1 MVTEATGASLT
12 LATLTVKSWVA
23 VAPAVSVAVTRIS
36 RLPTSSLA
44 GVPEKVWLAAS
55 KLSQAGSG
63 LPSARLADRLRL
75 SPASTSLK
83 LAAGTVKLKP
93 ASSVLAW
100 LEISTEAT
108 GASLMLAMLIVKFW
122 EALAPDVSVAVT
134 RISRLP
140 TSPLSGVPE
149 KVLVAG
155 SKLSQAGSG
164 LPSARLA
171 ERLRLSPTSTS
182 LKLAGGTV
190 KLKPASSVPD

>member
-1 MVTEATGASLT
+1 MVTEATGPSLV
-12 LATLTVKSWVA
+12 LLTVTWKSWVA
-23 VAPAVSVAVTRIS
+23 LALEVAVAGTGIS
-36 RLPTSSLA
+36 RLPTSPLS
-44 GVPEKVWLAAS
+44 GVPEKVLVAGS

-100 LEISTEAT
+100 SEISTEAT

-134 RISRLP
+134 RTASAP
-140 TSPLSGVPE
+140 TSSFKGVPE
-149 KVLVAG
+149 KLLVAG

-164 LPSARLA
+164 LPSA
-171 ERLRLSPTSTS
+171 
-182 LKLAGGTV
+182 
-190 KLKPASSVPD
+190 SVADRV